1 MLAETR
7 RREIAEALRSNG
19 AVTVAELEARFG
31 VSPMTARRDL
41 DELERRGLVRRTHGG
56 AVLPTTSA
64 HEDSFARRMKVE
76 TEAKLRL
83 AEEAVAMLSP
93 RETVFLDSST
103 TSYFVAKLMIERG
116 LAATVL
122 TNSLPVMELI
132 FSEGGPDVEL
142 IGIGGTLRRLTRSFV
157 GPFAVRTVQGHFADR
172 LFLSVKGLTETGMM
186 TDADSL
192 EAEVKRAMIPQ
203 AGESTLLVDHTKL
216 LARGLSVVASVAGA
230 LGRGRPRGLDRRDRA
245 AARRGRF
252 RGRDRL
258 TRPLLGAC
266 RPFLC
271 VDVRVSRRPMGE
283 REQWRRTL
291 LAAMAN
297 YIDAGSIVAG
307 AVSLPIWAAYFGFG
321 DSFVSFLGAFSSN
334 AIAAGLGALIGGRIC
349 DLLGRKKIYQWD
361 LLLYAFGTLWI
372 VFAFQEWMLLVGF
385 FIVGL
390 TVGADVPGVV
400 DADHRDRAEGEAR
413 ALRRPRAGALVRRGD
428 RAAAARHRAA
438 RPRHA
443 RDADHLRPPARGR
456 ADHVGAAPGHDR
468 VVAVGEGAEGAS
480 PPRSRA
486 YKTLLSRRH
495 AGALAFL
502 IVMYGVWNLVAG
514 TYGIFFPYILDAVGN
529 TSDRANLAL
538 QAIWF
543 VSTALA
549 VAFVY
554 MPLIDRVNR
563 RVLLAWSTVL
573 QLAAFVP
580 FIFFEATF
588 LTSLINVVLFGA
600 GAGIGQQ
607 SLFQLWSGELFPTL
621 LRSHR
626 AGLHVRR
633 RADRARRLAADA
645 AVGRGLRLQDA
656 VGDPVRDAARQ
667 RPGRR
672 AVRARHDRPRPARD
686 RRRARPARQ
695 RFTRTEQAE
704 EPVSASP

>member
-1 MLAETR
+1 
-7 RREIAEALRSNG
+7 
-19 AVTVAELEARFG
+19 
-31 VSPMTARRDL
+31 
-41 DELERRGLVRRTHGG
+41 
-56 AVLPTTSA
+56 
-64 HEDSFARRMKVE
+64 
-76 TEAKLRL
+76 
-83 AEEAVAMLSP
+83 
-93 RETVFLDSST
+93 
-103 TSYFVAKLMIERG
+103 
-116 LAATVL
+116 
-122 TNSLPVMELI
+122 
-132 FSEGGPDVEL
+132 
-142 IGIGGTLRRLTRSFV
+142 
-157 GPFAVRTVQGHFADR
+157 
-172 LFLSVKGLTETGMM
+172 
-186 TDADSL
+186 
-192 EAEVKRAMIPQ
+192 
-203 AGESTLLVDHTKL
+203 
-216 LARGLSVVASVAGA
+216 
-230 LGRGRPRGLDRRDRA
+230 
-245 AARRGRF
+245 
-252 RGRDRL
+252 
-258 TRPLLGAC
+258 
-266 RPFLC
+266 
-271 VDVRVSRRPMGE
+271 MGE

-390 TVGADVPGVV
+390 TVGADVPASWTLITETAPSEKRGRFAGLAQVLWYVGAIAPLLLGIVLLDLDMLATRIIFAHLLVV
-400 DADHRDRAEGEAR
+400 ALITW
-413 ALRRPRAGALVRRGD
+413 ALRQGMTESSLWEKAQKD
-428 RAAAARHRAA
+428 E
-438 RPRHA
+438 
-443 RDADHLRPPARGR
+443 PAT
-456 ADHVGAAPGHDR
+456 
-468 VVAVGEGAEGAS
+468 
-480 PPRSRA
+480 SRA

-621 LRSHR
+621 LRSTAQGFMFGVVRIALGGWLLMLPWVEDFGFKTLSAILFGMLLVSGLVGVLFAPDTTGRDLQRDRRTSSTRASALHAHR
-626 AGLHVRR
+626 AG
-633 RADRARRLAADA
+633 
-645 AVGRGLRLQDA
+645 RGAGQRISLRNWW
-656 VGDPVRDAARQ
+656 
-667 RPGRR
+667 
-672 AVRARHDRPRPARD
+672 
-686 RRRARPARQ
+686 
-695 RFTRTEQAE
+695 TI
-704 EPVSASP
+704 VSASAPGRCASPSSRSSISSVHSCVCSSR